1 MINLQKCK
9 MHQVRGRG
17 TIIEVDSDNYPN
29 HEFSLGDIVSYDGK
43 TYLVYGMEMIAH
55 LTYPLQYSSKIGLQV
70 KPYDIRK
77 NIDLDWSLINPYPG
91 ARDARTVAQEIYDR
105 YVCDER
111 FHATDVARMVLLIE
125 KERTGSQK
133 ECVYEPQDP
142 DCEIDITK
150 IPF

>member
-9 MHQVRGRG
+9 MHQVKGRG

-29 HEFSLGDIVSYDGK
+29 HEFSLGDIVSYDGA

-70 KPYDIRK
+70 KKHDIRK
-77 NIDLDWSLINPYPG
+77 NVDLDWDLIAPYPG
-91 ARDARTVAQEIYDR
+91 QPVTKKVAQEIYDN
-105 YVCDER
+105 YVCGFR
-111 FHATDVARMVLLIE
+111 FRPIDVARMVLLIE
-125 KERTGSQK
+125 KERK
-133 ECVYEPQDP
+133 KD
-142 DCEIDITK
+142 